1 MYFCR
6 LLLVCTSLSISLD
19 FYFYS
24 CRRHT
29 PRRAQPSFVIS
40 SHFAPRRVLRH
51 AMSCFLQYKTTVD
64 VMKILI
70 ENSKFRPEPLP
81 WAHDAITSCHLNG
94 KRSSAFYVVFED
106 MMDWTLQCT
115 YITLLRIPSAQNITI
130 DAMAHR
136 RHRQTCSLIW
146 TRKSP
151 LLHLGA
157 ILGCTWVVMLHS
169 KTFKSV
175 QLCGSPFDWD
185 IKCWRIQI
193 WPHYET

>member
-1 MYFCR
+1 MS
-6 LLLVCTSLSISLD
+6 TSLD

-51 AMSCFLQYKTTVD
+51 AISCFLQYKTTVD

-81 WAHDAITSCHLNG
+81 WAYDAISSCHLNG

-115 YITLLRIPSAQNITI
+115 YITNIVKNSQCTEHYHWC
-130 DAMAHR
+130 DGTQKASTNVLFDLNQEKPPVALGSH
-136 RHRQTCSLIW
+136 SW
-146 TRKSP
+146 V
-151 LLHLGA
+151 HLGCDDA
-157 ILGCTWVVMLHS
+157 
-169 KTFKSV
+169 FKN
-175 QLCGSPFDWD
+175 
-185 IKCWRIQI
+185 I
-193 WPHYET
+193 